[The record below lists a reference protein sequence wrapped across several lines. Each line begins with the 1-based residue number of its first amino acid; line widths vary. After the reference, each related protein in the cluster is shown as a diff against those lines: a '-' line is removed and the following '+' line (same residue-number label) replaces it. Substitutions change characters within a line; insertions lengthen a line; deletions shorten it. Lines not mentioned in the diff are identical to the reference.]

1 MSNIDDAHLT
11 CPDMLM
17 CVGHGVMSSLVDLL
31 HLLIAEFSEFMLTFS
46 LVRCDRLL
54 TMKSTSGDAL
64 FAMKNDLNAS
74 ADQLADWNPN
84 QVNPCTWPK
93 IICDSGNNVISV

>member
-46 LVRCDRLL
+46 LVRCDR
-54 TMKSTSGDAL
+54 
-64 FAMKNDLNAS
+64 
-74 ADQLADWNPN
+74 
-84 QVNPCTWPK
+84 
-93 IICDSGNNVISV
+93 